1 MTEPISSERL
11 AQIDT
16 AADSLPDLHA
26 LTHELRRRERVSPV
40 KLYGAPAS
48 LLTHYEDVV
57 AAYRDEETF
66 PAPAAYSVIAGP
78 VMGHTIQ
85 CMTGREHKLHRAL
98 VRSSFKP
105 SVARQFVPTVFSES
119 AHGIIDHFVDQGSAD
134 LVRDFTRHFSFDI
147 ICRVIGIHD
156 VDNDQLHH
164 WVSGLFGY
172 PSDPKAAIATTKKFN
187 EFIVGLLD
195 ERRREPQ
202 DDFLTGLLQAE
213 IEGSKLSDEQILSF
227 IRLLFPA
234 GADTTFHATGSMI
247 YYLLTNPDILERV
260 RVQPED
266 RDKAIEETLRIEPP
280 VTTQPRMNPQ
290 AVNWRGLDIPQG
302 FVLFGTSA
310 ANRDP
315 DFFPD
320 PDHFDIDRKINHQ
333 IMTFGNGQHFCVGS
347 HFARGEMKAAPNALL
362 ERLPGLRVAKG
373 ADPEVLGG
381 TLRGPRQLLVEF
393 DA

>member
-1 MTEPISSERL
+1 MTETVSPERI
-11 AQIDT
+11 AEIDT
-16 AADSLPDLHA
+16 ALDPLPDLHD
-26 LTHELRRRERVSPV
+26 LTREMRSEGRLSTV
-40 KLYGAPAS
+40 KMFGAPTS
-48 LLTHYEDVV
+48 LITHYDDVI

-66 PAPAAYSVIAGP
+66 PAPAAYKVIAGP

-105 SVARQFVPTVFSES
+105 SIAREFVGTVFANS
-119 AHGIIDHFVDQGSAD
+119 ANSIIDRIADQGSAD

-172 PSDPKAAIATTKKFN
+172 PSDPEAAIATTKKFN
-187 EFIVGLLD
+187 EYIVGLLD
-195 ERRREPQ
+195 ERRREPK
-202 DDFLTGLLQAE
+202 DDFLTGLLHAE
-213 IEGSKLSDEQILSF
+213 IEGNKLDDEQILSF

-247 YYLLTNPDILERV
+247 YYLLKHPDVLERV
-260 RVQPED
+260 RENPAD

-290 AVNWRGLDIPQG
+290 DVTWRGLDIPQG
-302 FVLFGTSA
+302 FISFGTSA

-315 DFFPD
+315 AFFPD
-320 PDHFDIDRKINHQ
+320 PDRFDIDRKVDHQ
-333 IMTFGNGQHFCVGS
+333 IATFGNGQHFCVGS
-347 HFARGEMKAAPNALL
+347 HFARGEMRAALDALL
-362 ERLPGLRVAKG
+362 ERLPGLRLAEG
-373 ADPEVLGG
+373 AEPQVLGG
-381 TLRGPRQLLVEF
+381 TLRGPRELLVEF